1 MPFGSTPVIHRL
13 KVFSLTF
20 LLYKKK
26 LKHCLI
32 SCCCFDEAYLPLQN
46 YQWKGLFHH
55 NHSLYQL
62 DPAGD
67 PSDVCGAF
75 HPENKANDISYEKQ
89 GINVL
94 KSTKHKALEGQS
106 FREFIVLLSW
116 MLPWRWS
123 RQLIK
128 SFTQEWVLAA
138 TLCCSL
144 NRNIP
149 ERCSPNTRFLQDWD
163 LPNVSYLEML
173 CCSIF

>member
-1 MPFGSTPVIHRL
+1 MWYRNSFLNLAGRNDTWMTLQIQIHWIPKVLCPLDPHQLYISSKYFPLPFFFI
-13 KVFSLTF
+13 
-20 LLYKKK
+20 KKK

-106 FREFIVLLSW
+106 FRELIVLLSW
-116 MLPWRWS
+116 MLPWR
-123 RQLIK
+123 L
-128 SFTQEWVLAA
+128 
-138 TLCCSL
+138 
-144 NRNIP
+144 
-149 ERCSPNTRFLQDWD
+149 DD
-163 LPNVSYLEML
+163 
-173 CCSIF
+173 